1 MRIGNFYTRYWFS
14 DEAGAIWSDTATLQA
29 WLEVEATLAEA
40 QADLGLVPVKA
51 AQQIRACARAELID
65 IDTLE
70 NQIAF
75 AQHPFVPVLK
85 AFCAVCG
92 DEASR
97 YVHWGATTQNIFD
110 TAQALQLRA
119 TVALVLRDLDQI
131 CTKLAELARA
141 HVDTVQAGR
150 THGQHALPITF
161 GLKAAAWKDELD
173 RHVERLAHV
182 RTTAFVARFGG
193 AVGSYAAMAGRGH
206 EVENRVAERLGL
218 GTPRL
223 GGRNDFDR
231 QAELLTLFGMLVAS
245 IERIAT
251 DLLFLQR
258 SEIGEIAEDHYEGR
272 YGSSTMAQKRNPTG
286 AQKVLGLCRVARAR
300 VPLVL
305 EMMVREDEGDS
316 VATNVNDYTTPEYC
330 VLTVSVTS
338 GLAALLQTVQV
349 DSAAMARNVAL
360 SGGLI
365 SAEAVM
371 MRLADFVG
379 RDHAHEVVYQAA
391 RIVAQ
396 EGVDFETALLRN
408 EQVRQIAAKLDLARL
423 IDPANY
429 VGDARAIVER
439 VARAAPPTN
448 KPQLKRA

>member
-14 DEAGAIWSDTATLQA
+14 AEAGAIWSDGATLQG
-29 WLEVEATLAEA
+29 WLDVEATLAEA
-40 QADLGLVPVKA
+40 QADLGLIPASA
-51 AQQIRACARAELID
+51 ALRIRACARAELLD
-65 IDTLE
+65 IE
-70 NQIAF
+70 AIEKQIGY
-75 AQHPFVPVLK
+75 AQHPFVPLLK

-92 DEASR
+92 EEAGR

-119 TVALVLRDLDQI
+119 TTALLRRDLEAI
-131 CTKLAELARA
+131 RSKLGELARA

-161 GLKAAAWKDELD
+161 GFKAASWKDELD
-173 RHVERLAHV
+173 RHVDRLDHV
-182 RTTAFVARFGG
+182 AGSAFVARFGG

-206 EVENRVAERLGL
+206 DVERRVAEKLL
-218 GTPRL
+218 LSAPHV

-231 QAELLTLFGMLVAS
+231 QAELLTLFGLIVS
-245 IERIAT
+245 SVERIAT

-258 SEIGEIAEDHYEGR
+258 SEIGEISEHHYEGR

-286 AQKVLGLCRVARAR
+286 AQKVLGLCRIARAR

-330 VLTVSVTS
+330 VLAVSATS
-338 GLAALLQTVQV
+338 GLAALLQSIRIDVG
-349 DSAAMARNVAL
+349 AMARNVAL
-360 SGGLI
+360 TGGLI
-365 SAEAVM
+365 SAESVM
-371 MRLADFVG
+371 MSLAEFLG

-391 RIVAQ
+391 RAVAE
-396 EGVDFETALLRN
+396 EGIDFQTALLRH
-408 EQVRQIAAKLDLARL
+408 EQVREVALKLDLPRL

-429 VGDARAIVER
+429 VGDARSIVER
-439 VARAAPPTN
+439 VAGAEQQTDNPRRRLA
-448 KPQLKRA
+448 